1 MMLTLSTPC
10 RLHAPAGFDFG
21 FTPPAN
27 KVFYW
32 HGGYFILV
40 NDFAMGDVN
49 HDGIVSIND
58 LMAVVAFILGN
69 QTETFFAENADMDGS
84 GEVSINDVMS
94 IVEIILHGQM
104 P

>member
-1 MMLTLSTPC
+1 
-10 RLHAPAGFDFG
+10 
-21 FTPPAN
+21 
-27 KVFYW
+27 
-32 HGGYFILV
+32 
-40 NDFAMGDVN
+40 MGDVN